1 MKNNSF
7 FIYKME
13 DLNIRKYRKIFEQL
27 NRSLSNLKMLIY
39 PQLDYSIDI
48 QAEINE
54 QTDELFFYST
64 CLTNKNPYIY
74 DKYIRSQKCLDILN
88 KILYLDELIN
98 DRINSNISSIL
109 SFFREIFNDKT
120 KPLSFEEIEDYIK
133 EWNDISLNDIKFVV
147 EIYTEDNTT
156 SFLIKLSILDKVRGL
171 VNKRTCHKYDS
182 YKCNI
187 LAELKDKFI
196 EWLTHFKINHSFE
209 RIDIH

>member
-1 MKNNSF
+1 
-7 FIYKME
+7 ME

-27 NRSLSNLKMLIY
+27 NQNLSNLRILIY
-39 PQLDYSIDI
+39 PRLDYNIDI

-98 DRINSNISSIL
+98 NKINSNISSIL
-109 SFFREIFNDKT
+109 SFFREIFKDKT
-120 KPLSFEEIEDYIK
+120 KPLSFVDIEDYIK
-133 EWNDISLNDIKFVV
+133 DWNDICLDDIKFII

-156 SFLIKLSILDKVRGL
+156 SFLIKLSILDEVRGL
-171 VNKRTCHKYDS
+171 INKKSCYKYDS

-187 LAELKDKFI
+187 LVELKDKFI
-196 EWLTHFKINHSFE
+196 ECLVYHKIKHSFE